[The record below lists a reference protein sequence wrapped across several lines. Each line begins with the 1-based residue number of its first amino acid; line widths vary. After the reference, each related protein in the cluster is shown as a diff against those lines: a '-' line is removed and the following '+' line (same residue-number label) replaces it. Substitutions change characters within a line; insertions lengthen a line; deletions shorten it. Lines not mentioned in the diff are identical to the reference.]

1 MLSPSSATIRLFL
14 HVVAATV
21 WVGGQF
27 TLAGLVP
34 TLRAMG
40 NDAPKRVARRFN
52 QFAWPAFIVLVL
64 TGIWNLAAIDIA
76 ETSSAYQVTL
86 FLKLA
91 VVAVTGVAAAAHS
104 SGRSRVALAVGGA
117 LSGVGSLVALFLG
130 VLLVSGRS

>member
-40 NDAPKRVARRFN
+40 DDAPKRVARRFN
-52 QFAWPAFIVLVL
+52 QLAWPAFIVLVL
-64 TGIWNLAAIDIA
+64 TGIWNLVAIDVA

-130 VLLVSGRS
+130 ILLVSGRS